1 VPQITAAGLVDAAS
15 YAANGVAPG
24 EIVVLFGATQ
34 GPAALAAAQVV
45 NGRIPG
51 LLSDTQVFFDGV
63 AAPLLY
69 SWAGQV
75 SAIVPFGV
83 ASRQQT
89 AVQYQYQGIQSNV
102 VTVPVVA
109 AKPGIFTLDASGK
122 GQAAALDANF
132 HPVTRTSPIARQG
145 TVLLYL
151 TGAGQTAPA
160 GVDGAIVTQ
169 SLLPA
174 PLGAVT
180 ATIGGVAA
188 PVLYAGGAAGLVQ
201 GGIQAN
207 LQVPDGVASGDQLV
221 VITVGGVASTAPV
234 TIAVN

>member
-1 VPQITAAGLVDAAS
+1 MPQITAAGLVDAAS

-34 GPAALAAAQVV
+34 GPAALATAQVV

-122 GQAAALDANF
+122 GQAAALDANTVHSLRLSRLALESGWAAEAF
-132 HPVTRTSPIARQG
+132 AGSLPPGISEMPLTIINPVTYPSSRLSRTASAM
-145 TVLLYL
+145 
-151 TGAGQTAPA
+151 PA
-160 GVDGAIVTQ
+160 
-169 SLLPA
+169 
-174 PLGAVT
+174 
-180 ATIGGVAA
+180 
-188 PVLYAGGAAGLVQ
+188 
-201 GGIQAN
+201 
-207 LQVPDGVASGDQLV
+207 ASM
-221 VITVGGVASTAPV
+221 STARSHES
-234 TIAVN
+234 